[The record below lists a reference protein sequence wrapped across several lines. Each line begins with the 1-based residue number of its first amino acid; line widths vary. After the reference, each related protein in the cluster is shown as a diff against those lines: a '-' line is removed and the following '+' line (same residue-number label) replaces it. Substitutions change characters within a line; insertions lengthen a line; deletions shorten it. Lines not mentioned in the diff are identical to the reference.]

1 MKKIIFIPILL
12 VIIVSI
18 VAWQILSKKS
28 VPQTQLIAFQELCS
42 PKSSLFSSTGF
53 LNENQTINFV
63 GKYNSKT
70 NEITNYDPS
79 PCLEWQGEQQC
90 RIIYWQDEK
99 QVVSGKEIT
108 TPSMKST
115 SCPNNVVKEFP
126 NPGNYKVR
134 KTCCL
139 KSGDCSLLEGSYQM
153 TEGCS
158 VIVESPKQEKACY
171 LSPIALD
178 KPLSGVG
185 DNEYVYIQGRL
196 SPFFRTQPVDFNEQ
210 QKQHFV
216 AIVDS
221 YKSIRPFSINS
232 EQAITVCKNY
242 LTQNKDFINK
252 YCSDN
257 GFSCNIN
264 KALKEIEQAQTERL
278 AKFSAEQRWTVGI
291 PVGTKEIIKQDRRL
305 ELNMVCQVDPYSENI
320 VESTLCSQQSCIIC
334 EP

>member
-1 MKKIIFIPILL
+1 MKKTIFVLIFL
-12 VIIVSI
+12 VIILSV
-18 VAWQILSKKS
+18 VAWQILLKKT
-28 VPQTQLIAFQELCS
+28 VPQTQTIAFQELCS
-42 PKSSLFSSTGF
+42 SELSLFSSTGF
-53 LNENQTINFV
+53 LNENQTLNIV

-70 NEITNYDPS
+70 NELTNYDPH

-99 QVVSGKEIT
+99 QVVSGKEVT
-108 TPSMKST
+108 TPSMKSA

-139 KSGDCSLLEGSYQM
+139 NSGDCSLLGGSYQM

-158 VIVESPKQEKACY
+158 VVVEAPKLEKACY
-171 LSPIALD
+171 LTPIALD
-178 KPLSGVG
+178 KPLSGVS
-185 DNEYVYIQGRL
+185 DDEYVYIQGRL
-196 SPFFRTQPVDFNEQ
+196 SPFFRTQPVDFKER

-221 YKSIRPFSINS
+221 YKSMRPFSTNL
-232 EQAITVCKNY
+232 EQAAVVCKNY

-264 KALKEIEQAQTERL
+264 QALKEVEQTQTERL
-278 AKFSAEQRWTVGI
+278 AKFSAEQKWTVSI
-291 PVGTKEIIKQDRRL
+291 PIGTKEIIKQDRRL
-305 ELNMVCQVDPYSENI
+305 ELNMVCQVDPYSGNI
-320 VESTLCSQQSCIIC
+320 DKPTLCSQQSCIIC